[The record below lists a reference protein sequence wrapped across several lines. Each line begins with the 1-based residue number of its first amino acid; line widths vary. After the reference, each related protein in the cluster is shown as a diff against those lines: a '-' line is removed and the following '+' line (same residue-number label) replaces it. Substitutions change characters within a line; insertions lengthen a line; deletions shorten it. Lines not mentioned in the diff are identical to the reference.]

1 MVKLQ
6 WALTMIVVVGAGN
19 LAAFDSLGQTPEQ
32 QQMWDAQRAESA
44 AADKLRAE
52 RLAREREARRADPM
66 AWVRTL
72 NPMTAGGW
80 EFRGVA
86 TDGAWADYSTN
97 HQMKRSGKTV
107 TAWLR
112 QEYAELQVAGD
123 NRYMSVVEKVQYN
136 CVKQLQR
143 PLVVVYYAGNN
154 IQGTETTEEA
164 DMKTA
169 PWNAIVP
176 GSRDEYNYAWACA
189 DKVLKN

>member
-6 WALTMIVVVGAGN
+6 WAVTMTLLVAAGN
-19 LAAFDSLGQTPEQ
+19 LASLDSLGQTPEQ
-32 QQMWDAQRAESA
+32 QKMWDAQRAESA
-44 AADKLRAE
+44 AADKLKAE
-52 RLAREREARRADPM
+52 RLARERESRRADPM

-72 NPMTAGGW
+72 NPMAAGGW
-80 EFRGVA
+80 EFRAVA

-123 NRYMSVVEKVQYN
+123 NRYMSVVEKVQYD

-143 PLVVVYYAGNN
+143 PLVVVYYANNN

-164 DMKTA
+164 DLKTA

-176 GSRDEYNYAWACA
+176 GTRDEYNYSWACA
-189 DKVLKN
+189 EKPPKN